1 MCARGSSRPGA
12 KLPPERE
19 LITLL
24 GVSRTPLREAI
35 RILETKGVL
44 RVVPGRGTFV
54 CDEPPPPALPE
65 TAFAWL
71 STHRHEVVQ
80 LMEMHEA
87 LEAKAAM
94 LAAER
99 TTPTQL
105 QIMRDRLDD
114 LRRSAEAGDR
124 EGMSEADA
132 RLHAAIHD
140 ASANEIIRRFLGELA
155 ELSSVT
161 RQMVMALP
169 SRPQRVVAEHQ
180 AIVDAIERRDPVA
193 AAEAVVAH
201 VQRSKDEIHAVARQK
216 ADADRF

>member
-1 MCARGSSRPGA
+1 
-12 KLPPERE
+12 
-19 LITLL
+19 
-24 GVSRTPLREAI
+24 
-35 RILETKGVL
+35 
-44 RVVPGRGTFV
+44 
-54 CDEPPPPALPE
+54 
-65 TAFAWL
+65 
-71 STHRHEVVQ
+71 
-80 LMEMHEA
+80 MEMHEA